1 MKLFTHFRSTAS
13 QRLRIA
19 LAFKQVDYD
28 PLFVC
33 LSENEHVAP
42 EYATLNPQRM
52 LPAVIEGPDILV
64 QSLAILEYL
73 EETHPDPPLMP
84 PDALGRAR
92 VRALAQAVAC
102 DIQPLNTPRVTGY
115 LRDAGTLD
123 ETGLELWRQHWIAEG
138 FRGIE
143 GLLAKGEETGI
154 FCHGDAP
161 TLADVCLVPEV
172 DKAAAAGW
180 DLSSYPT
187 ICRIAEACRTLPA
200 FVDAAPDRQP
210 DAVS

>member
-19 LAFKQVDYD
+19 LALKQVDYD
-28 PLFVC
+28 PLFVR

-73 EETHPDPPLMP
+73 DEKHPSPPLLP

-102 DIQPLNTPRVTGY
+102 DIQPLNTHRVTGY
-115 LRDAGTLD
+115 LREAAKLDDAA
-123 ETGLELWRQHWIAEG
+123 LERWRRHWIADG

-143 GLLAKGEETGI
+143 GLLTRSDETGT
-154 FCHGDAP
+154 FCHGEAP
-161 TLADVCLVPEV
+161 TLADVCLIPEV
-172 DKAAAAGW
+172 EKAEAAGF

-187 ICRIAEACRTLPA
+187 VRRIAEVCRTLPA
-200 FVDAAPDRQP
+200 FADAAPDRQP
-210 DAVS
+210 DAVN